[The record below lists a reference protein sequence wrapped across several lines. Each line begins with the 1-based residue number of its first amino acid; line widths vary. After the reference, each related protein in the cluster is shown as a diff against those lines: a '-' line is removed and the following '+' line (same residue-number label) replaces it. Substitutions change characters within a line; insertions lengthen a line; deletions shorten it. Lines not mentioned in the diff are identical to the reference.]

1 MYTDARTHA
10 RTHAHARAHYYRYL
24 SAADGYGGDD
34 KVAVA
39 ASDGVYLYNN
49 NIIRATAAA
58 NHQPTT
64 TTSQHRDS
72 APSTTARVRVPTSA
86 EPITVYEFAVNTSRL
101 NDARGTTLAVSTTM
115 SAVRS

>member
-10 RTHAHARAHYYRYL
+10 RTHAHAHAHYYRYL

-34 KVAVA
+34 KVAAA
-39 ASDGVYLYNN
+39 ASDSVYLYNN
-49 NIIRATAAA
+49 NIRATAAA

-72 APSTTARVRVPTSA
+72 APSTIARVRVPTSA
-86 EPITVYEFAVNTSRL
+86 KPITVYEFAVNTSRL
-101 NDARGTTLAVSTTM
+101 NDARGTTLAVPTIM

>member
-1 MYTDARTHA
+1 MYTDAQTHA

-24 SAADGYGGDD
+24 SADGYGGDD
-34 KVAVA
+34 KVAAA
-39 ASDGVYLYNN
+39 ASDGVYLYN

-72 APSTTARVRVPTSA
+72 APSATARVCVPTSA

-101 NDARGTTLAVSTTM
+101 NDARGNTLAVPTIM

>member
-24 SAADGYGGDD
+24 SAADGYSGDD

-49 NIIRATAAA
+49 NIRATAA

-86 EPITVYEFAVNTSRL
+86 EPITVYDFAVYTSRL
-101 NDARGTTLAVSTTM
+101 NDARGTTLAVPIAL
-115 SAVRS
+115 SAVRN